1 MKKFLF
7 CFIAM
12 LVSIAPAMAQDIE
25 TIADNSLYTLDAKG
39 YPGKQLKISVQMK
52 NSRPVQAIGLHFTL
66 PEGLSVPLEDDFYAL
81 CDLSTERTTFR
92 KHNLGATFP
101 DKKEY
106 RVAITTNIG
115 AFFSGNSGEVF
126 TIPVDVA
133 ENVAYGDYEIK
144 LLQVELSGLEE
155 NAEGKKVDWST
166 PYPFLEYTG
175 KISIV
180 VDPTGIAGITA
191 ADSDD
196 IEIYSVNG
204 VKLSSLQPGLN
215 VVKNVKTGEVKTISV
230 K

>member
-52 NSRPVQAIGLHFTL
+52 NTAFVQSIGMYFTL
-66 PEGLSVPLEDDFYAL
+66 PEGISVAKNSRDMLMIN
-81 CDLSTERTTFR
+81 LSTERTDAEL
-92 KHNLGATFP
+92 HSLG
-101 DKKEY
+101 KNYVNGEY
-106 RVAITTNIG
+106 RVAILQLAG
-115 AFFSGNSGEVF
+115 YPFEGNSGEVF
-126 TIPVDVA
+126 TITCNVD
-133 ENVAYGDYEIK
+133 ENLPLGDYEIR
-144 LLQVELSGLEE
+144 LFNVELSGRSDLYDKGIIS
-155 NAEGKKVDWST
+155 NHG
-166 PYPFLEYTG
+166 EYFG

-180 VDPTGIAGITA
+180 EDPTGIAGITA

-204 VKLSSLQPGLN
+204 VKQSSLQPGLN

>member
-52 NSRPVQAIGLHFTL
+52 NTAFVQSIGMFFTL
-66 PEGLSVPLEDDFYAL
+66 PEGISVAKNSRDMLMIN
-81 CDLSTERTTFR
+81 LSTERTDAEL
-92 KHNLGATFP
+92 HSLG
-101 DKKEY
+101 KNYVNGEY
-106 RVAITTNIG
+106 RVAILQLAG
-115 AFFSGNSGEVF
+115 YPFDGNSGEVF
-126 TIPVDVA
+126 TITCNVD
-133 ENVAYGDYEIK
+133 ENLPLGDYEIR
-144 LLQVELSGLEE
+144 LFNVELSGRSDLYDKGIIS
-155 NAEGKKVDWST
+155 NHG
-166 PYPFLEYTG
+166 EYFG

-180 VDPTGIAGITA
+180 EDPTGIAGITA

-204 VKLSSLQPGLN
+204 VKQSSLQPGLN

>member
-52 NSRPVQAIGLHFTL
+52 NTAFVQSIGMYFTL
-66 PEGLSVPLEDDFYAL
+66 PEGISVAKNSRDMLMIN
-81 CDLSTERTTFR
+81 LSTERTDVDL
-92 KHNLGATFP
+92 HSLG
-101 DKKEY
+101 KNYVKGEY
-106 RVAITTNIG
+106 RVAILQLAG
-115 AFFSGNSGEVF
+115 YPFEGNSGEVF
-126 TIPVDVA
+126 TITCNVD
-133 ENVAYGDYEIK
+133 ENLPLGDYEIR
-144 LLQVELSGLEE
+144 LFNVELSGRSDLYDKGIIS
-155 NAEGKKVDWST
+155 NHG
-166 PYPFLEYTG
+166 EYFG

-180 VDPTGIAGITA
+180 EDPTGIAGITA

-204 VKLSSLQPGLN
+204 VKQSSLQPGLN
-215 VVKNVKTGEVKTISV
+215 VVKNVKTGEVKTVSV

>member
-52 NSRPVQAIGLHFTL
+52 NTAFVQSIGMYFTL
-66 PEGLSVPLEDDFYAL
+66 PEGISVARNSRDMLMIN
-81 CDLSTERTTFR
+81 LSTERTDTEL
-92 KHNLGATFP
+92 HSLG
-101 DKKEY
+101 KNYVNGEY
-106 RVAITTNIG
+106 RVAILQLAG
-115 AFFSGNSGEVF
+115 YPFDGNSGEVF
-126 TIPVDVA
+126 TITCNVD
-133 ENVAYGDYEIK
+133 ENLPLGDYEIR
-144 LLQVELSGLEE
+144 LFNVELSGRSELYDKGIIS
-155 NAEGKKVDWST
+155 NHG
-166 PYPFLEYTG
+166 EYFG

-180 VDPTGIAGITA
+180 EDPTGIAGVTA
-191 ADSDD
+191 ADSDE

-204 VKLSSLQPGLN
+204 VKQSSLQPGLN